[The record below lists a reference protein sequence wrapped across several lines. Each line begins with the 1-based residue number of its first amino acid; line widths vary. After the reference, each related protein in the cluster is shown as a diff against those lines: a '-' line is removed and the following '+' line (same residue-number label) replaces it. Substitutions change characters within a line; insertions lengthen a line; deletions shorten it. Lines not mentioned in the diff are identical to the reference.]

1 MMVAR
6 HLLVH
11 SLRRLAAAAVVVVA
25 AQTLHVAQ
33 AALAPVVV
41 APVVAAMC
49 QMRAVGAAEG
59 PANQLR
65 FHILEAVHLLQQ
77 WSFQEAHLRSV
88 VQALRRF
95 THQVLSS
102 PAMEESVLT
111 DLAVVVVVPTTTQ
124 AGTVVART
132 AVVTEPVLAM
142 QPPRAVQTQVV
153 VVVVGLTALGP
164 AAVLVS
170 CLWSGLNK
178 DAKWNTH

>member
-11 SLRRLAAAAVVVVA
+11 SLRRLAAAVVVVA
-25 AQTLHVAQ
+25 AQTLHVAP

-41 APVVAAMC
+41 GAAVTPMW
-49 QMRAVGAAEG
+49 QMLAVGAAEG
-59 PANQLR
+59 PADQLR
-65 FHILEAVHLLQQ
+65 FHTLKAVHLLQQ
-77 WSFQEAHLRSV
+77 CSFQEAQHRSV

-111 DLAVVVVVPTTTQ
+111 DLAVVVVALTTTED
-124 AGTVVART
+124 GTVVART
-132 AVVTEPVLAM
+132 AVVTAPVLAM
-142 QPPRAVQTQVV
+142 QPPRAVQTQVAV
-153 VVVVGLTALGP
+153 VVVDLTTLGP